1 MVPKNYLVL
10 KVLLQCHTP
19 VGQPEMLSFIAV
31 ARGLPTIFNTI
42 RHL

>member
-1 MVPKNYLVL
+1 MFPKNYLVL

-19 VGQPEMLSFIAV
+19 VGQPEMLSFIAI
-31 ARGLPTIFNTI
+31 ARGLLTIVKAI